1 FAGDVQLRYFIS
13 GEFGG
18 YGSAS
23 VAEVTDNRIVISTTH
38 QGQRANKLAAVAYAP
53 GCEFVTISVD
63 ALATG
68 SREATF
74 QCTPLSTVQLHGR
87 IAGFSAGSKE
97 ARIEALYD

>member
-1 FAGDVQLRYFIS
+1 MKRAIIFAFCLFVSLLICAAATQSNDVFTINVSSPAFAGDVQLRYFIS

-63 ALATG
+63 ALA
-68 SREATF
+68 
-74 QCTPLSTVQLHGR
+74 
-87 IAGFSAGSKE
+87 
-97 ARIEALYD
+97 